1 MPPPPRIRAIE
12 CKTAAEVEVFLAV
25 SCGTHDVGMPYSN
38 QRHYEHED
46 WAVDFAHA
54 VLRGCAR
61 AALGGT
67 R

>member
-1 MPPPPRIRAIE
+1 MFDVTYVTSKDLE
-12 CKTAAEVEVFLAV
+12 DGLARDCGKDNV
-25 SCGTHDVGMPYSN
+25 SLLYSN
-38 QRHYEHED
+38 QRHYEQED